1 MKTDIDLD
9 ELEKR
14 AFKSTFEDGLWDMYL
29 GLMLLPLM
37 VWFVMVSVT
46 DLPDVANTIIAMS
59 LLLLPLA
66 GFWLGKKYI
75 VAPRLGMVTFSPARQ
90 KKRKK
95 LSLVLA
101 LSVLVTFLLVLMTGL
116 MLFPVWEN
124 APSWAFLVLLF
135 GVNIIVVFSL
145 GAYYLDFPRAYLYGW
160 FYAITVASTFWQLDR
175 GLHIPVIGLIL
186 AGIMVGIGLVLFVRF
201 WRSHPLP
208 KERVS

>member
-14 AFKSTFEDGLWDMYL
+14 AFRSTFEDGLWDIYL
-29 GLMLLPLM
+29 GLMLLPLL
-37 VWFVMVSVT
+37 VWFVMVSAS
-46 DLPDVANTIIAMS
+46 DLPDVVNTLISMS

-66 GFWLGKKYI
+66 GFWYGKKYV
-75 VAPRLGMVTFSPARQ
+75 VAPRLGMVTFSAARQ

-101 LSVLVTFLLVLMTGL
+101 LSVLVTVLLVLMTGL

-124 APSWAFLVLLF
+124 APSWAFLV
-135 GVNIIVVFSL
+135 GVFSINIIVVFSL

-160 FYAITVASTFWQLDR
+160 FYALTVASTFWQMDR
-175 GLHIPVIGLIL
+175 GLHIPIIGLIL